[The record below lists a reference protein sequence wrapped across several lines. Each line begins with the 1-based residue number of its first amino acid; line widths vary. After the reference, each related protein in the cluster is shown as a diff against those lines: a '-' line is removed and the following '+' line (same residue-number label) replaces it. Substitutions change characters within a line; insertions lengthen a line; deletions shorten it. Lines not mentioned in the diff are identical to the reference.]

1 MLLRTPISTRTDTL
15 FPYTTL
21 FRSGAERAAFHLA
34 TRDQPV
40 ELNERVPRIPGFEIV
55 LRSEHVLPAGLTLPT
70 GHRPQRIETSG
81 DRRNEA
87 LLGLHVGRDRSI
99 ARRLDRKSTRLNSS
113 H

>member
-1 MLLRTPISTRTDTL
+1 MVND
-15 FPYTTL
+15 
-21 FRSGAERAAFHLA
+21 
-34 TRDQPV
+34 
-40 ELNERVPRIPGFEIV
+40 RVPRIPGFEIV

-99 ARRLDRKSTRLNSS
+99 ARRLLLVGAVAAPEPLRSEEHTSELQSLMRISYAVLCLKKNKKQ
-113 H
+113 

>member
-1 MLLRTPISTRTDTL
+1 MIRRPPLATRTDTL
-15 FPYTTL
+15 FPKPTL
-21 FRSGAERAAFHLA
+21 FRASFHLA
-34 TRDQPV
+34 TRDRPV
-40 ELNERVPRIPGFEIV
+40 ELNERGPRIPVFEIV

-99 ARRLDRKSTRLNSS
+99 ARRLLLVGAVAADRKSVV
-113 H
+113 